1 MEFSVA
7 SISDL
12 DEVFAVYQAAIRHL
26 DEQGIFQWDERYPSR
41 AVIQEDIARGEMEL
55 GRIDGRIA
63 VAFSLSEQCDEE
75 YHQCA
80 WRYPDARFCVLHRLC
95 VHPEAQGR
103 GVGSEAMAY
112 IERELVQRGYVSV
125 RLDAF
130 SPNANSLRLYEKCG
144 YERVGEVR
152 FRKGLFYFYE
162 KKLDDGKIGPAS
174 QEARL

>member
-7 SISDL
+7 DPSEL
-12 DEVFAVYQAAIRHL
+12 DEIFAVYQAAIRRL

-41 AVIQEDIARGEMEL
+41 AVIQEDIARGEMEI
-55 GRIDGRIA
+55 GRVDGRIA

-75 YHQCA
+75 YHQCS
-80 WRYPDARFCVLHRLC
+80 WRYPDARYCVLHRLC

-103 GVGSEAMAY
+103 GVGGESMAY
-112 IERELVQRGYVSV
+112 IERALLQRGYASV

-130 SPNANSLRLYEKCG
+130 SPNAGSLRLYEKCG

-162 KKLDDGKIGPAS
+162 KKLAEGGIGSVS
-174 QEARL
+174 QEVRL